1 VTRITGPWSSRTW
14 VPLATE
20 YFQSGLC
27 RILVGTRA
35 LLGEGWD
42 AHSVNTIVD
51 LTNATTPGAVVQLR
65 GRGLRLDPDR
75 PDKTANNWTVVCATD
90 AHPKGA
96 ADWQRFVRKH
106 EGHLATTESG
116 DVVSGIGH
124 VDPAFSP
131 YSPPPADTFHAVN
144 AAMLTRAG
152 DRDRTRERWS
162 IGQPYTDELMHTIR
176 IRATRAPLRPP
187 PGRPLPHPAP
197 SGIEASRARRLL
209 LWFTIPAAVRL
220 LADAAGPPPIS
231 SFAYTV
237 ADSMHE
243 CGLSPHGAQAVHAAV
258 EPDGTYRLELADVPT
273 ATSLSFT
280 RALDELISPI
290 LEPRWLIPRYELTA
304 LPADPRERRAVAR
317 AWLRGRAPRN
327 AVVYHPVPALFARSA
342 RRLEAFAGHWHR
354 WISPG
359 APLAADSLE
368 GQGILVAVRGNS
380 PLDATTALRVAWH

>member
-1 VTRITGPWSSRTW
+1 

-20 YFQSGLC
+20 YFQTGLC
-27 RILVGTRA
+27 RALVGTRA

-65 GRGLRLDPDR
+65 GRGLRLDPGR

-96 ADWQRFVRKH
+96 ADWHRFVRKH

-116 DVVSGIGH
+116 DIVSGVGH

-144 AAMLTRAG
+144 AAMLVRAG
-152 DRDRTRERWS
+152 QRERTRERWS
-162 IGQPYTDELMHTIR
+162 IGEPYTDELMHTIR
-176 IRATRAPLRPP
+176 IRATRASLQPP
-187 PGRPLPHPAP
+187 AGRPVPRPAP
-197 SGIEASRARRLL
+197 AGLAVSKARRLM
-209 LWFTIPAAVRL
+209 LWLALPAAVRL
-220 LADAAGPPPIS
+220 LAAAAGPPPVS

-237 ADSMHE
+237 ADAMRD
-243 CGLSPHGAQAVHAAV
+243 CGLSPLGAQGVHAAV
-258 EPDGTYRLELADVPT
+258 EPDGTYRVELTDVPT
-273 ATSLSFT
+273 AISLRFT

-290 LEPRWLIPRYELTA
+290 VEPRWLIPRYELTA
-304 LPADPRERRAVAR
+304 LPSEPRDRRAAAR
-317 AWLRGRAPRN
+317 AWLRGRAPLN

-342 RRLEAFAGHWHR
+342 KRLDAFAGHWQR
-354 WISPG
+354 WICPG
-359 APLAADSLE
+359 APLAAETPE
-368 GQGILVAVRGNS
+368 GQGVLVAVRGNS